1 MLLDEY
7 KEAFIFRGGGGGGW
21 WGLLGFFAVS
31 IRMLMVSLCLL
42 LKTSLINSY
51 IALQRFD

>member
-7 KEAFIFRGGGGGGW
+7 KEAFIFRGGGGGW